1 MSCRRSFLYLI
12 HLSNTSCSLSYS
24 LLMPRLVQSEK
35 HVRRRSDCN
44 VNWMNSAHTFR
55 HKLPRT
61 GQYGSKK
68 SYVRVNHFF
77 FSFSVLICPFFLLT
91 TISLCLCT
99 LWGSNLL
106 ALKPYN
112 IHPLAFSPIASLQC
126 SSQRRAYRP
135 NIYRH

>member
-68 SYVRVNHFF
+68 SYVRVYHFF
-77 FSFSVLICPFFLLT
+77 SPFLFSSVHFFS
-91 TISLCLCT
+91 
-99 LWGSNLL
+99 
-106 ALKPYN
+106 
-112 IHPLAFSPIASLQC
+112 
-126 SSQRRAYRP
+126 
-135 NIYRH
+135 